1 MRAHSAFSREDGIS
15 TVSWAAWMPLRIR
28 VRKSAMGS
36 VLELT
41 AGSLCAVS
49 PRRLGHARDEALMG
63 QLPKADAAQSEL
75 PVDRA
80 GPATPAAA
88 GVLAGLVLRGA
99 RLTHPLRRLGH
110 DSQLFS
116 LANGSPSSSRR

>member
-1 MRAHSAFSREDGIS
+1 MRAHSAFSRDDGIS
-15 TVSWAAWMPLRIR
+15 TVSCAAWMPLRIR

-49 PRRLGHARDEALMG
+49 PRRLGHARDEALVG
-63 QLPKADAAQSEL
+63 QLPEADAAQSEL
-75 PVDRA
+75 PVDRT
-80 GPATPAAA
+80 GPAATTAP
-88 GVLAGLVLRGA
+88 GVFAGLVLRRA

-110 DSQLFS
+110 V
-116 LANGSPSSSRR
+116 